1 MYVATNCI
9 PRVLYNTK
17 FVKHIMEYCFSLAD
31 TFLREST
38 RRVAFKWQILV
49 MLDIKVNANIHFC

>member
-1 MYVATNCI
+1 
-9 PRVLYNTK
+9 
-17 FVKHIMEYCFSLAD
+17 MEYCFSLAD

-49 MLDIKVNANIHFC
+49 MLDVKLMLTYTFAKQIRVLLIVNFAPFI